1 MMVGAAM
8 GTKEV
13 ADQAAAAVETQA
25 SWRMSGRTA
34 AAAAGKK
41 KGSAQAQAPVPWAA
55 NLGRPSETRE
65 VGPESAAPAAAL
77 GLPARTVEAS
87 SARV

>member
-1 MMVGAAM
+1 M

-25 SWRMSGRTA
+25 SWRMSGRTAA

>member
-1 MMVGAAM
+1 
-8 GTKEV
+8 
-13 ADQAAAAVETQA
+13 
-25 SWRMSGRTA
+25 MSGRTA
-34 AAAAGKK
+34 AAAAPEMK
-41 KGSAQAQAPVPWAA
+41 KGSAQAPALASWAA

-65 VGPESAAPAAAL
+65 VGLESVAPTAAL